1 MPPLQSPV
9 VTKVRSG
16 AAEKPSEAILK
27 GIEKHMQEAMPIV
40 QRTIEAD
47 YSDEEGRV
55 KAVEFLKRLMAEVV
69 NWLSYEESVVVAEQL
84 FCEC

>member
-1 MPPLQSPV
+1 M
-9 VTKVRSG
+9 RSG

-40 QRTIEAD
+40 QRTIESD
-47 YSDEEGRV
+47 YNDDEGRV
-55 KAVEFLKRLMAEVV
+55 KAVEFLKRLMAEIV